1 MTPMYAPSRNGELL
15 GMNSPTTHVL
25 IDLDGT
31 ISDSEPGI
39 GRSLVHAFTACGYE
53 PPDRDT
59 IRSMIGP
66 PFEVSFPKHGIHVD
80 DIERVIAEYRIR
92 YDDIGLFENE
102 VYDGAGDMLEA
113 LRTAGHTLSIATAK
127 PEDTAIRIVEHF
139 GFTEFFA
146 RKVGSTAEIGS
157 ARRTKAEVITHALHL
172 LGVSAH
178 DRIALDHVIMIGDRD
193 HDVEGAHMNA
203 IECIGVSWGFGSHEE
218 LREAGALCIVDHP
231 RDVAAAVAATY
242 RAHES

>member
-1 MTPMYAPSRNGELL
+1 M
-15 GMNSPTTHVL
+15 MNPPTTHVL
-25 IDLDGT
+25 LDLDGT
-31 ISDSEPGI
+31 ISDSEIGI
-39 GRSLVHAFTACGYE
+39 GRSLVHAFTNCGY
-53 PPDRDT
+53 PAPDRET

-66 PFEVSFPKHGIHVD
+66 PFEVSFPKHGVHVD
-80 DIERVIAEYRIR
+80 DIERVIVEYRVR

-102 VYDGAGDMLEA
+102 VYDGVPEMLEA
-113 LRTAGHTLSIATAK
+113 LRSAGHTISLATAK
-127 PEDTAIRIVEHF
+127 PEDTAIRIIEHF
-139 GFTEFFA
+139 GIGEFFA

-157 ARRTKAEVITHALHL
+157 SRRTKAEVITHALHL

-178 DRIALDHVIMIGDRD
+178 DRIALDHVIMVGDRD

-218 LREAGALCIVDHP
+218 LVDAGASRVVDHP